1 MPKFINLG
9 CGSRFCSDPV
19 WTNVDFN
26 SSNPSVIAHNLLDG
40 IPFPDS
46 TFDAAYHSHVLEH
59 MAKDDGAK
67 FIGECLRALKPGG
80 VLRVAVPDLEQ
91 ICRLYLNALE
101 QAEQGDVVAAARYEW
116 IKLEMYDQTTRTVSG
131 GEMAKYLGRPDLPGK
146 EFIIARV
153 GTVARKL
160 IQAAQASAA
169 RPKRA
174 TRPSQTLRDWLKS
187 ALLTRHEQVALRIGL
202 FRLSGEVHQQ
212 MYDKYSLGALLAK
225 AGFTAARRCS
235 ASDSQIPGWG
245 AYFLDVDPDGFEHGP
260 SSLYMEG
267 IKPA

>member
-9 CGSRFCSDPV
+9 CGSRFCNDPV

-26 SSNPSVIAHNLLDG
+26 STYPNVIAHNLLDG

-46 TFDAAYHSHVLEH
+46 SFDAAYHSHVLEH
-59 MAKDDGAK
+59 LTEDDGLK
-67 FIGECLRALKPGG
+67 FISECFRTLKPGG

-91 ICRLYLNALE
+91 ICRLYLETLAL
-101 QAEQGDVVAAARYEW
+101 AEQGDTIAAARYEW
-116 IKLEMYDQTTRTVSG
+116 IKLELYDQTTRTNSG
-131 GEMAKYLGRPDLPGK
+131 GEMAKYLSRPDLPDK
-146 EFIIARV
+146 EFVIARV

-160 IQAAQASAA
+160 IQAAQSSAA

-174 TRPSQTLRDWLKS
+174 ARPPQTLRGLLKS
-187 ALLTRHEQVALRIGL
+187 ALLTQHEQAALRIGL

-212 MYDKYSLGALLAK
+212 MYDRYSLGALLTK

-235 ASDSQIPGWG
+235 AGDSLIPGWG
-245 AYFLDVDPDGFEHGP
+245 AYFLDVDPDGFEHAP

-267 IKPA
+267 VKPA